1 MRSEKCFIF
10 WNGKETVELHC
21 DIGVLSFIRLSSVK
35 THMEVETLDILDIG
49 AWNKL
54 QNMFHREF

>member
-1 MRSEKCFIF
+1 MLYFL
-10 WNGKETVELHC
+10 NAKEAIELQC
-21 DIGVLSFIRLSSVK
+21 DIGFLGFIHLSSVK
-35 THMEVETLDILDIG
+35 THMELETLDASDIE